1 MAATGETRHP
11 RPCSYGRW
19 MRVYEMV
26 VAERRRMA
34 DLLAG
39 LPDWSGPTLCAEWT
53 VHDLAAHLV
62 SLLHFGQV
70 KLYAGVAL
78 TAGDL
83 DRVNLALT
91 RWYARGSRA
100 ELLAELHRRVGSRT
114 TVPRAGFDPVLT
126 DLLLHDLDIRLPR
139 GLPRDPP
146 EDRWWV
152 AFNHLTTRPALG
164 YGMGA
169 RLGGLRIETTDTGW
183 AAGAGA
189 LVRGD
194 AQSVLLAI
202 SGRAAGFDGVTG
214 DGVRLLRDRVTTP
227 PHPGAVRR
235 VARAL
240 AAVIRP
246 PAPERRSR
254 TAVAPSDVDDG
265 AAGELARRLGRPR
278 PDTSDVDGQGA
289 GTAQSRSRSF
299 SSKPQ
304 PR

>member
-1 MAATGETRHP
+1 
-11 RPCSYGRW
+11 

-26 VAERRRMA
+26 VAERRWMTE
-34 DLLAG
+34 LLAG
-39 LPDWSGPTLCAEWT
+39 RTEAQWHGPTLCERWT
-53 VHDLAAHLV
+53 VHELAAHLV

-91 RWYARGSRA
+91 RWYARRSRA
-100 ELLAELHRRVGSRT
+100 ELLAEMRRRAESRT

-126 DLLLHDLDIRLPR
+126 DLLLHDLDVRLPL
-139 GLPRDPP
+139 GLPREPP
-146 EDRWWV
+146 EERWWV

-169 RLGGLRIETTDTGW
+169 RLHGLRIETTDTGW
-183 AAGAGA
+183 RAGDGA

-194 AQSVLLAI
+194 AQSVLLAV
-202 SGRAAGFDGVTG
+202 SGRQAGFQGVSG
-214 DGVRLLRDRVTTP
+214 DGVPLLRDRVTAP
-227 PHPGAVRR
+227 PRPSPARR

-240 AAVIRP
+240 GAVLRP

-254 TAVAPSDVDDG
+254 AAVAPADLDDLDDRL
-265 AAGELARRLGRPR
+265 AGGLARRLGRP
-278 PDTSDVDGQGA
+278 
-289 GTAQSRSRSF
+289 
-299 SSKPQ
+299 
-304 PR
+304 